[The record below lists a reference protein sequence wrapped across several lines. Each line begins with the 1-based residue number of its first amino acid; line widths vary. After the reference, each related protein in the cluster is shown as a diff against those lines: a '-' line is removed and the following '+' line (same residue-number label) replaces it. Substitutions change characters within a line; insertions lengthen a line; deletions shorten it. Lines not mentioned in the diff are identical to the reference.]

1 MPNKIKAAVLTFS
14 VAVVLLVVVGER
26 GVRASSDDVYKQLKV
41 FSEVLSRVRA
51 DYVEEPNFTAVNDGA
66 LHGLL
71 ESLDANSSYLSP
83 AEYKGYK
90 ERRDGRAGVGAT
102 FSKRGLAAVISVI
115 PGGPAEKAGLEN
127 GDYIDSIEGRSTRD
141 MSLAEIRSI
150 MTGQVGSNLS
160 LSVVGRR
167 KPEPQKIV
175 ITRDVV
181 RIPAVGEKMLES
193 GVGYLDPVTLGKG
206 KAQEIAQRIKQLQQS
221 GARKLVLD
229 LRNVSEGDL
238 AEGQAVA
245 NLFLNHG
252 VITYVEGQTYPRQT
266 FNAEQGKYVTGMP
279 LIVLVN
285 HNTAGPAE
293 IVAAA
298 LMDNARAETVGDK
311 TFGVGSVQKLIE
323 VRNGAAVILSIAKY
337 YSPSGKAIPDVG
349 ITPTVQAAAVED
361 EADPSDDTA
370 VAPPKTIRGTPGADE
385 QLRRALELIK
395 RRS

>member
-1 MPNKIKAAVLTFS
+1 MPNKIKAVILTLS
-14 VAVVLLVVVGER
+14 VALVLMVVAGDR
-26 GVRASSDDVYKQLKV
+26 GVRAASDDVYKQLTV

-71 ESLDANSSYLSP
+71 ESLDASSSYLTP
-83 AEYKGYK
+83 AEYKEYK
-90 ERRDGRAGVGAT
+90 ERKDGKAGVGAT

-141 MSLAEIRSI
+141 MSLAEIRSL
-150 MTGQVGSNLS
+150 MTGQAGSNVS

-167 KPEPQKIV
+167 KPEPQKII

-181 RIPAVGEKMLES
+181 KIPAVGEKMLES
-193 GVGYLDPVTLGKG
+193 GVGYLDPMTLVKG
-206 KAQEIAQRIKQLQQS
+206 KAQELAARIKQLQQS
-221 GARKLVLD
+221 GAKKLVLD
-229 LRNVSEGDL
+229 LRNVSEGD
-238 AEGQAVA
+238 ASEGLAVA

-252 VITYVEGQTYPRQT
+252 VITYVEGQKYPRVT
-266 FNAEQGKYVTGMP
+266 FNAEQGKYVSGLP

-285 HNTAGPAE
+285 HNTAGAAE
-293 IVAAA
+293 IAAGA

-337 YSPSGKAIPDVG
+337 YSPSGKAIADVG
-349 ITPTVQAAAVED
+349 ITPTVQVASVED
-361 EADPSDDTA
+361 EADPTDETA
-370 VAPPKTIRGTPGADE
+370 VAPPRTIRGTPSADE
-385 QLRRALELIK
+385 QLRRAVELIK